1 MPVNLNQIEEEYDNI
16 RYYLGCLYDQMDL
29 FMDFVM
35 FSIVNP
41 GGMSIADYMNYLD
54 EISDLDNL
62 EERLA
67 VFESEFEEMAREA
80 GFDPDEIEESDG
92 EGEDA

>member
-1 MPVNLNQIEEEYDNI
+1 MRELLLN
-16 RYYLGCLYDQMDL
+16 RKL
-29 FMDFVM
+29 FKGLLMLLTILFALPQALAQKNYKIKTDGNCKVY
-35 FSIVNP
+35 
-41 GGMSIADYMNYLD
+41 YMNYLD